1 MRWLRAQPYK
11 NLVAIAFIFG
21 VFMDILDVTV
31 VNVALPS
38 IAEEFDVGP
47 STIEWIVIG
56 YIVSLAV
63 WIPASGWIG
72 DRFGTKKTFMFALV
86 MFSVASALCGAAW
99 NIESLIAFRV
109 LQGVGGGMLAPVGM
123 AMLFRAFPP
132 AERARASAVLAIP
145 TVLAPAVGPVFG
157 GIVTT
162 HASWRWIFYVNVPI
176 GVLGFVFTAVF
187 IKEHKEPTAGAFDAA
202 GFVLSG
208 AGLGL
213 VLYALTRAPSVGW
226 TSGEVLATGAIG
238 LVAFAVLV
246 VVELKIAA
254 PMLDLRLYRD
264 RLFRTSN
271 IVSFMMIGSF
281 LGVLFLLPQY
291 LQDLRGLSPQDSGL
305 TTFPQAI
312 GVMVVARFVGARL
325 YPLLGP
331 RRLLILG
338 LSILALGNGV
348 FVFIG
353 ADTNLW
359 WIRLVMFVRGWG
371 MGFAFIPMQTISFA
385 TIAPQDTG
393 RASSLSSTSRQVGS
407 AVGVAVLATV
417 LATRTTSRVS
427 DAVGASAIAQ
437 ARLDGFHDAF
447 FASVIIAVVG
457 IVAACF
463 VRDADAKIAAMPASA
478 VPAVGPGSTAGVSP
492 ATVE

>member
-1 MRWLRAQPYK
+1 VRWLRAQPYK

-31 VNVALPS
+31 VNVALHS
-38 IAEEFDVGP
+38 MAEEFDVGD
-47 STIEWIVIG
+47 STIEWVVIG
-56 YIVSLAV
+56 YILSLAV

-72 DRFGTKKTFMFALV
+72 DRYGTKRTFMFALV
-86 MFSVASALCGAAW
+86 MFTGASALCGAAW
-99 NIESLIAFRV
+99 SIESLIAFRV

-162 HASWRWIFYVNVPI
+162 HASWRWIFYVNLPI
-176 GVLGFVFTAVF
+176 GVLAFVFTAVF
-187 IKEHKEPTAGAFDAA
+187 IKEHKEPTAGGFDVG

-208 AGLGL
+208 AGLAL
-213 VLYALTRAPSVGW
+213 VLYALSRAPIAGWGSTEVIGTAVVG
-226 TSGEVLATGAIG
+226 VLA
-238 LVAFAVLV
+238 FALLV
-246 VVELKIAA
+246 VVELRVAE

-281 LGVLFLLPQY
+281 LGVLFLLPLY
-291 LQDLRGLSPQDSGL
+291 LQGLRGLSPQDSGL

-312 GVMVVARFVGARL
+312 GVMFVARFVGAKL
-325 YPLLGP
+325 YPKLGP
-331 RRLLILG
+331 RRLLITG

-348 FVFIG
+348 FFWIG
-353 ADTNLW
+353 PDTNLW
-359 WIRLVMFVRGWG
+359 LIRAVMFFRGWG

-393 RASSLSSTSRQVGS
+393 RASSLSSTVRQVGS

-417 LATRTTSRVS
+417 LAARTRHHVGNIGG
-427 DAVGASAIAQ
+427 AVTEAAAAQ

-447 FASVIIAVVG
+447 FASVVIAAIG

-463 VRDADAKIAAMPASA
+463 VRDADAHIAAGTHRAPEPLQA
-478 VPAVGPGSTAGVSP
+478 
-492 ATVE
+492 E